1 MVTQCL
7 KEFESRL
14 DKVSSRV
21 PGQPR
26 QEVVLSR
33 LYYMVFKRLQET
45 INHNLQPYGINDSMW
60 TALVMMYS
68 SPEHFIYP
76 SDLSH
81 VTISSRTHITRLA
94 DEMVS
99 KGWVSRQG
107 CQTDRRKVILRLT
120 QSGTRLVET
129 ILPRQWALY
138 EKLWQSF
145 DATEKDQMEAMQRK
159 LLATLSKQLPAT
171 EKHHAA

>member
-1 MVTQCL
+1 
-7 KEFESRL
+7 
-14 DKVSSRV
+14 
-21 PGQPR
+21 
-26 QEVVLSR
+26 
-33 LYYMVFKRLQET
+33 MVFKRLQGT

-60 TALVMMYS
+60 TALTMIYS

-81 VTISSRTHITRLA
+81 VTVSSRTHITRLA

-99 KGWVSRQG
+99 KGWVSRQS
-107 CQTDRRKVILRLT
+107 CQTDRRKIILTLT
-120 QSGTRLVET
+120 QSGTRLVEA

-145 DATEKDQMEAMQRK
+145 DAAEKDQMEAMQRK
-159 LLATLSKQLPAT
+159 LLAALSN
-171 EKHHAA
+171 